1 MALGL
6 LAWLLIT
13 PNDAGSC
20 MLSVGSLNTT
30 WLKAFK
36 KSAEKKRQPYPSP
49 VCAWPRRGRNSS
61 KGNRAERRG
70 RIECLC

>member
-1 MALGL
+1 MARGL
-6 LAWLLIT
+6 FAWLLIT

-36 KSAEKKRQPYPSP
+36 KSAEKRKATLSVTGVRFAKETSQFQ
-49 VCAWPRRGRNSS
+49 
-61 KGNRAERRG
+61 
-70 RIECLC
+70 